1 MRPPQRNLGR
11 EPPLLLLALLLV
23 LASIA
28 ASTTGCSSAK
38 ARSTADSPHPV
49 YPAYRKLAAVPVNA
63 KFAHA
68 VDAAHAHGLRVWLE
82 SDLVERWKA
91 GPASFNSAIAS
102 IAGLAARPGVV
113 GVKIAD
119 ELGDRDGMS
128 GPQIMRFL
136 RDSRA
141 ALHANAPGKLVLIDI
156 IGYELSCAPDIARV
170 ATQSRSCEAHEQAVH
185 PGVTLGTIQQ
195 IVESGYVD
203 VIDLS
208 TNMQDPAVY
217 RSWGITRADAQRA
230 AFAEIHRRGWD
241 RKVRIQT
248 RKALAFPTSL
258 IPDAHTAAALLP
270 DFVDVPLSAGAHAVD
285 VWTFNQFYDGRFVR
299 LMAPGQSGD
308 VLWVGLLARHRRG
321 DALFTHYSPTFPLA
335 SSVDADIRAIS
346 QAFTDVFIAAG
357 TG

>member
-1 MRPPQRNLGR
+1 MRPPQRNPGR
-11 EPPLLLLALLLV
+11 EPSVLLLALLLV
-23 LASIA
+23 LTSIA
-28 ASTTGCSSAK
+28 AFITGCGS
-38 ARSTADSPHPV
+38 ARSTADSPHAV
-49 YPAYRKLAAVPVNA
+49 YPAYRKLAKVPVNA
-63 KFAHA
+63 TFADA

-128 GPQIMRFL
+128 GPEIMRFL
-136 RDSRA
+136 HDSRA
-141 ALHANAPGKLVLIDI
+141 ALHANAPGKLVLIDV
-156 IGYELSCAPDIARV
+156 IGYELSCAPGITQV
-170 ATQSRSCEAHEQAVH
+170 ATQARSCDARERAAH
-185 PGVTLGTIQQ
+185 PGVTLATIQH
-195 IVESGYVD
+195 IVDSGYVD
-203 VIDLS
+203 VIDVS

-217 RSWGITRADAQRA
+217 RSWGITRADAQFA
-230 AFAEIHRRGWD
+230 AFAEIQRRGWD

-248 RKALAFPTSL
+248 RKALAFPTSQ
-258 IPDAHTAAALLP
+258 IPDARTAAAMLP

-299 LMAPGQSGD
+299 LMAPGQSGE
-308 VLWVGLLARHRRG
+308 VLWAGLLARHRRG
-321 DALFTHYSPTFPLA
+321 DALFTNYSPTFPLGP
-335 SSVDADIRAIS
+335 SVDADMRAIS

>member
-1 MRPPQRNLGR
+1 MPPRQRNLGR
-11 EPPLLLLALLLV
+11 EPSVLLLALLLV
-23 LASIA
+23 LVSIA
-28 ASTTGCSSAK
+28 ATITGCSS

-63 KFAHA
+63 KFADA

-82 SDLVERWKA
+82 SDLVGRWKA
-91 GPASFNSAIAS
+91 GPASFDSAIAS

-156 IGYELSCAPDIARV
+156 IGYELSCAPGI
-170 ATQSRSCEAHEQAVH
+170 TQAAAQARSCEGREQAAH

-195 IVESGYVD
+195 IVDSGYVD

-208 TNMQDPAVY
+208 TNMQEPAVY

-241 RKVRIQT
+241 RQVRIQT
-248 RKALAFPTSL
+248 RKALAFPTL
-258 IPDAHTAAALLP
+258 QIPDARTAATMLA

-285 VWTFNQFYDGRFVR
+285 VWTFNQFYDGRFVH

-308 VLWVGLLARHRRG
+308 VLWAGLLARHRRG
-321 DALFTHYSPTFPLA
+321 DVMFTHYSPTFPLGP
-335 SSVDADIRAIS
+335 SVDGDMRAIS

>member
-1 MRPPQRNLGR
+1 MRPPKRNLGR
-11 EPPLLLLALLLV
+11 KPPMTLALLLA

-28 ASTTGCSSAK
+28 ASMTACSS
-38 ARSTADSPHPV
+38 ARSTADSPQPV
-49 YPAYRKLAAVPVNA
+49 YPAYRKLAAAPVTA
-63 KFAHA
+63 KFADA
-68 VDAAHAHGLRVWLE
+68 VAAARAHGLRVWLE

-91 GPASFNSAIAS
+91 GPASFDSAIAA

-128 GPQIMRFL
+128 GAQIIRFL

-141 ALHANAPGKLVLIDI
+141 ALHANAPGKLVLIDV
-156 IGYELSCAPDIARV
+156 IGYELSCAPGIAQA
-170 ATQSRSCEAHEQAVH
+170 ATQSRSCEARERAAH
-185 PGVTLGTIQQ
+185 PGVTLATIQQ
-195 IVESGYVD
+195 IVDSGYVD

-208 TNMQDPAVY
+208 TDMQDPAVY

-241 RKVRIQT
+241 HKVRIQT
-248 RKALAFPTSL
+248 RKALAFPTTR
-258 IPDAHTAAALLP
+258 IPDASTAAEMLP
-270 DFVDVPLSAGAHAVD
+270 DFVDVPMSAGARAVD
-285 VWTFNQFYDGRFVR
+285 VWTFNQFYDGRFVH

-308 VLWVGLLARHRRG
+308 VLWSGLLARHRHG
-321 DALFTHYSPTFPLA
+321 DALFTHYSPTFPLGA
-335 SSVDADIRAIS
+335 SVDADMGAIA